1 MTVLVF
7 VATLCGAMAL
17 GMPCAFALMVC
28 GVALMGWMVAIGI
41 YPAFDAQ
48 VIAQKMLDGAD
59 SFILLAIPFFILAGE
74 LMNAGGLSKRIV
86 NFALALIGHRHGGL
100 GYVAIIAAIIMASL
114 SGSAAAD
121 TAALAAILIP
131 MMRNAG
137 YNVPRSAGLIAAG
150 GIIAPVIPP
159 SIGFVVFGVA
169 ANVSIPQLF
178 IAGVFPGILMGVSL
192 VFAWWWVAR
201 RETMTP
207 FPKKTWAERWEATR
221 DGVWAL
227 LMPAFILGSIRFG
240 FATPTEAA
248 VVATVYALIIGLF
261 VYKELKPSMLFGL
274 FLSAAKMTAMVMF
287 LVAAALIS
295 SWLITAANIPGEIG
309 RMLGPF
315 IEQKTLLMIMMMILV
330 LVVGTALDFT
340 PTVLILTP
348 VLMPIVKQAGI
359 DPIYFGVLF
368 IMNNAIGL
376 ITPPV
381 GIVLN
386 VVAGVAKVSMTDVIR
401 GINPFLLAQTIV
413 LFLMVLWPPL
423 VIAPFRL
430 LSGRIWGDTTWE
442 VMTKFFQMLLG
453 M

>member
-1 MTVLVF
+1 MTVIVFLVS
-7 VATLCGAMAL
+7 LCGAMAL

-59 SFILLAIPFFILAGE
+59 SFILLAIPFFMLAGE

-100 GYVAIIAAIIMASL
+100 GYVAIIAAVIMASL

-131 MMRNAG
+131 MMRDAG
-137 YNVPRSAGLIAAG
+137 YNVPRSAGLIASG

-159 SIGFVVFGVA
+159 SIGFVIFGVA

-178 IAGVFPGILMGVSL
+178 LAGVFPGVLMGASL
-192 VFAWWWVAR
+192 FFAWWWVAR
-201 RETMTP
+201 NETLKAY
-207 FPKKTWAERWEATR
+207 PKRSWGERWQATK
-221 DGVWAL
+221 DGAWAL
-227 LMPAFILGSIRFG
+227 AMPAFILGSIRFG

-248 VVATVYALIIGLF
+248 VVATVYALFVGLF
-261 VYKELKPSMLFGL
+261 VYKELKFSQLYGL
-274 FLSAAKMTAMVMF
+274 LLAAAKMTSVIMF

-309 RMLGPF
+309 QFLEVFTGNQM
-315 IEQKTLLMIMMMILV
+315 LLMIVLMILV
-330 LVVGTALDFT
+330 LVVGTALDFA

-386 VVAGVAKVSMTDVIR
+386 VVSGVARVSMTDVIR
-401 GINPFLLAQTIV
+401 GINPFLLAQSTV
-413 LFLMVLWPPL
+413 LFLLVLWPPL
-423 VIAPFRL
+423 VMAPFRL
-430 LSGRIWGDTTWE
+430 LQGRIDLTQF
-442 VMTKFFQMLLG
+442 VQMLLG
-453 M
+453 Y

>member
-7 VATLCGAMAL
+7 LFSLCGAMAL
-17 GMPCAFALMVC
+17 GMPCAFALIVC
-28 GVALMGWMVAIGI
+28 GLALMSWMVMIGI

-59 SFILLAIPFFILAGE
+59 SFILLAIPFFLLAGE

-86 NFALALIGHRHGGL
+86 NFSLALIGHRHGGL

-137 YNVPRSAGLIAAG
+137 YNVPRSAGLLAAG

-159 SIGFVVFGVA
+159 SIGFVIFGVA

-178 IAGVFPGILMGVSL
+178 VAGLVPGIMLGLSL
-192 VFAWWWVAR
+192 VFAWWWVSR
-201 RETMTP
+201 KENLET
-207 FPKKTWAERWEATR
+207 FPKRSWGERWQATK
-221 DGVWAL
+221 DGAFAL
-227 LMPAFILGSIRFG
+227 AMPIFILGSIRFG

-248 VVATVYALIIGLF
+248 VVATVYALLVGMFI
-261 VYKELKPSMLFGL
+261 YKELKVSQLYDL
-274 FLSAAKMTAMVMF
+274 FLTAAKMTAMVMF

-295 SWLITAANIPGEIG
+295 SWLITAANIPNEIG
-309 RMLGPF
+309 GFLSKFTDNKLILM
-315 IEQKTLLMIMMMILV
+315 ILLMLLV
-330 LVVGTALDFT
+330 LVVGTALDFA

-386 VVAGVAKVSMTDVIR
+386 VVSGVAKVSMSDVIR
-401 GINPFLLAQTIV
+401 GVNPFLLAQSAV

-423 VIAPFRL
+423 VMAPFRL
-430 LSGRIWGDTTWE
+430 LQGRIGFTQ
-442 VMTKFFQMLLG
+442 FIQQLFG
-453 M
+453 F

>member
-7 VATLCGAMAL
+7 LFSLCGAMAL

-28 GVALMGWMVAIGI
+28 GMALMGWMVFMGI

-100 GYVAIIAAIIMASL
+100 GYVAIIAAVIMASL

-131 MMRNAG
+131 MMKDAG
-137 YNVPRSAGLIAAG
+137 YNVPRSAGLIASG

-159 SIGFVVFGVA
+159 SIGFVIFGVA

-178 IAGVFPGILMGVSL
+178 VAGVFPGVLMGVSL

-201 RETMTP
+201 KEELRP
-207 FPKKTWAERWEATR
+207 YPKRSWGERWQATK
-221 DGVWAL
+221 DGAFAL
-227 LMPAFILGSIRFG
+227 AMPIFILGSIRFG
-240 FATPTEAA
+240 WATPTEAA
-248 VVATVYALIIGLF
+248 VVATVYALFVGLF
-261 VYKELKPSMLFGL
+261 VYKELKIDQLYGL
-274 FLSAAKMTAMVMF
+274 LLSAAKLTAVIMF

-309 RMLGPF
+309 AFLQQF
-315 IEQKTLLMIMMMILV
+315 TTNKTILMIVMMVLV
-330 LVVGTALDFT
+330 LVVGTALDFA

-386 VVAGVAKVSMTDVIR
+386 VVSGVAKVSMTDVIK
-401 GINPFLLAQTIV
+401 GVNPFLIAQSII
-413 LFLMVLWPPL
+413 LFILVLWPPL
-423 VIAPFRL
+423 VMAPFRL
-430 LSGRIWGDTTWE
+430 FQGRIGFLE
-442 VMTKFFQMLLG
+442 FVQQLLG
-453 M
+453 F